1 MFSNVSSQQTAKT
14 IDEYINDYPTFL
26 LSDYETLKNSIFDN
40 KLYVSTV
47 STQQIK
53 KPRNR
58 TTNIKM
64 LDSNWDNIPGI
75 VLGIKDN
82 DQLINTL
89 NTCKRQKMGL
99 GYIFIESLQYI
110 SVIIKKPNSYPLV
123 IIRIPIEQPFIFADI
138 NMKGIYFEF
147 PLEQLIIKENNS
159 KSKNKQY
166 RIYLTKNNNY
176 MLTLEV
182 LYNNEIKKR
191 TIDNVKQCDTIVIN
205 ELLKLTMLNYLNTFK
220 LDKVSDI
227 AYSLNNM
234 DIIFVKK
241 LQNNQT
247 PIVFDQLQSKQTAYL
262 EFDKDTL
269 KFVIKGVDRIDEQ
282 NVLTKSDTIYWPQ
295 ISYDKNK
302 YVIHNY
308 EPMFKISH
316 YTLGTTKDS
325 NYYIMTTFQNTYM
338 FIKLITDQNIVINNE
353 NNTYTFQDLFNKG
366 TNVLEMYLLIPDN
379 NI

>member
-1 MFSNVSSQQTAKT
+1 MFSNVSQKETSKSL
-14 IDEYINDYPTFL
+14 DEYINDYPTFL

-40 KLYVSTV
+40 KRYVTATSST
-47 STQQIK
+47 SNKRIK
-53 KPRNR
+53 NRNLI
-58 TTNIKM
+58 NKK
-64 LDSNWDNIPGI
+64 LDNSWDNIPGI
-75 VLGIKDN
+75 VLGIRDN

-110 SVIIKKPNSYPLV
+110 SIIIKKPNSYPLV
-123 IIRIPIEQPFIFADI
+123 IIRIPIEQPFIYADN

-147 PLEQLIIKENNS
+147 PIEQLIIKENNS

-166 RIYLTKNNNY
+166 RMYLTKNNNY
-176 MLTLEV
+176 MITLEV

-191 TIDNVKQCDTIVIN
+191 TIDNVKQCDNIVIN

-220 LDKVSDI
+220 LDKVSDV
-227 AYSLNNM
+227 AYSINNM
-234 DIIFVKK
+234 DIIFIKK

-247 PIVFDQLQSKQTAYL
+247 PIVFDQLQSKQIAYL
-262 EFDKDTL
+262 EFDNDVL

-282 NVLTKSDTIYWPQ
+282 NVLTKNDTLYWPQ
-295 ISYDKNK
+295 INYDKNK

-316 YTLGTTKDS
+316 YSLGTTKDS

-338 FIKLITDQNIVINNE
+338 FIKLITDQNIIINNE
-353 NNTYTFQDLFNKG
+353 DNTYTFQDIFNKG
-366 TNVLEMYLLIPDN
+366 TNILEMYLLIQDDN
-379 NI
+379 I